1 MLATEEKPRYS
12 PDAPLGPRC
21 SGGGTL
27 SDPERYIYE
36 DEISLR
42 DLYLVLRRGLPVI
55 LLSALTV
62 GAVTFLVSSLLPKVY
77 EAQSTTLVTP
87 SPVQVQGAQNLT
99 FRPPNEVSFE
109 AYETLAESR
118 PVHEAT
124 LAAVAPGN
132 PGGSPDFG
140 GSSLG
145 SVSLLIGPQ
154 TANQQ
159 GPLAVNHSVR
169 DTDPARAA
177 ATANAWAL
185 STLDAVKTSLLASLE
200 PVRSATGAE
209 IERRKNALSEVET
222 RFETFQRTDEGETL
236 TALLQ
241 RLTERIADSEERRDT
256 LARDLASAQARAEL
270 LSQAEVAAGSSARA
284 DTLAEILTLQ
294 NRAAS
299 GEDAGV
305 EGSDGDSERNA
316 GNGQDAV
323 TPQERARL
331 ASLLRLQGDDA
342 LTGSVVAL
350 LNETELRDAAVDLAG
365 LTAEQNR
372 IETQLTG
379 YQQQV
384 ETLLGRIAALNL
396 ERDRLELELTNAR
409 DAYTNVVALEP
420 IITYVTTITPGNARL
435 LNEASVPAGAVAP
448 RRALNTALAVVLT
461 LILAT
466 LFVFLREAVSAP
478 SRPEKKGTV

>member
-1 MLATEEKPRYS
+1 MTDKESY
-12 PDAPLGPRC
+12 
-21 SGGGTL
+21 
-27 SDPERYIYE
+27 YE

-55 LLSALTV
+55 LLSALLV
-62 GAVTFLVSSLLPKVY
+62 GGATFLVSSLLPKVY
-77 EAQSTTLVTP
+77 EAESTTLVTP

-132 PGGSPDFG
+132 PGGSPGFG
-140 GSSLG
+140 GSSFG

-177 ATANAWAL
+177 ALANAWAL

-209 IERRKNALSEVET
+209 IERRKNALGEVET
-222 RFETFQRTDEGETL
+222 RFEAFQRRDEGATL
-236 TALLQ
+236 TELLT
-241 RLTERIADSEERRDT
+241 RLTERIADSEERRDA
-256 LARDLASAQARAEL
+256 LARDSASAQARVEL

-284 DTLAEILTLQ
+284 DVLADILTLQ
-294 NRAAS
+294 NRAPS
-299 GEDAGV
+299 GENAGV
-305 EGSDGDSERNA
+305 EGSGEDGDGERDA
-316 GNGQDAV
+316 GSGQDAV

-331 ASLLRLQGDDA
+331 TSLLRLQPDDA
-342 LTGSVVAL
+342 LTGSVVGL

-365 LTAEQNR
+365 LAAEQNR
-372 IETQLTG
+372 IETQLTS

-384 ETLLGRIAALNL
+384 ESLLGRIAALNL

-409 DAYTNVVALEP
+409 DAYKNVVALEP

-435 LNEASVPAGAVAP
+435 LNEAAVPSEPVAP
-448 RRALNTALAVVLT
+448 RRALNTALGVVLA
-461 LILAT
+461 LVLAT
-466 LFVFLREAVSAP
+466 LFVFLREAVRAP
-478 SRPEKKGTV
+478 SSAEKKPEKKSTVPGTGAGNM

>member
-12 PDAPLGPRC
+12 PDVPLGPRR

-27 SDPERYIYE
+27 SDPERYSYE

-55 LLSALTV
+55 LLSALLV

-87 SPVQVQGAQNLT
+87 PPVQVQGAQNLS

-109 AYETLAESR
+109 TYETLAGSR
-118 PVHEAT
+118 PVREAT
-124 LAAVAPGN
+124 LEAVGDTPATGV
-132 PGGSPDFG
+132 GSGFN
-140 GSSLG
+140 G
-145 SVSLLIGPQ
+145 SVDLLIGPQ
-154 TANQQ
+154 TNQQ
-159 GPLAVNHSVR
+159 ASLLVTHSVR
-169 DTDPARAA
+169 DTRPARAA
-177 ATANAWAL
+177 ALANAWAA
-185 STLDAVKTSLLASLE
+185 STLDAVKTSLLASLD
-200 PVRSATGAE
+200 PVRAATEEE
-209 IERRKNALSEVET
+209 IARRKDALSEVET

-316 GNGQDAV
+316 GSGQDTV

-461 LILAT
+461 LILAI